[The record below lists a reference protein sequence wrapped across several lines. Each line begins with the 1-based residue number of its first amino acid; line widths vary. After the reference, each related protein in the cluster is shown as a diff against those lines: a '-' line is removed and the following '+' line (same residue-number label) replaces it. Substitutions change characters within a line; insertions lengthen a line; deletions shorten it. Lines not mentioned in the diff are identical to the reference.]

1 MDLSSSGSSPDG
13 CANKQE
19 TIMDET
25 IRLEKKANIIT
36 VSFKDEVHTFDID
49 KMSTDEIVAALL
61 KLTNKWKP
69 VKENVKV

>member
-1 MDLSSSGSSPDG
+1 
-13 CANKQE
+13 
-19 TIMDET
+19 MDET

-69 VKENVKV
+69 IKENVKV